1 MEIKLKE
8 RLPVALEQAT
18 AHFRQAQQTI
28 ARFGTV
34 VADKLGARRPS
45 REDLRKLV
53 EGSRDAIKATKP
65 KIAGMRSRLS
75 VASEKSSVYLHK
87 SQQVLAGLTKAAAGK
102 LQEARRASEPD
113 LQKLRAGSREAMVVA
128 NAKLGKLG
136 SQLSVASQRAVVHL
150 HKSRDAL
157 AGISRDAGGK
167 LQAAGRAGRDDLRR
181 LQASSREAIEI
192 ANGKLARLRSQLYG
206 ALRQTTVPFQK
217 AQGALASAG
226 RSVIER
232 PHRIQEARHAREND
246 LRRLLAN
253 SADAI
258 VLTNDKRRFVDANPK
273 ALDLFGVSDS
283 NMRNF
288 TIDTF
293 LSHCQILERRRKWF
307 AIRRDE
313 RYGRCKIRRLDGSL
327 RVAEYILV
335 ANVVHG
341 QHLYRF
347 LNVAAARITPLKSA
361 AKRAARPADDTRKP
375 PDPSWKRDKAS

>member
-1 MEIKLKE
+1 MEIKFKE

-18 AHFRQAQQTI
+18 ERFRQAQQTI
-28 ARFGTV
+28 ARFGKV
-34 VADKLGARRPS
+34 LADNVGARRPS

-53 EGSRDAIKATKP
+53 DGSRDAIEAAKP
-65 KIAGMRSRLS
+65 TIARMRSRLS
-75 VASEKSSVYLHK
+75 VASAKVWVHLHK
-87 SQQVLAGLTKAAAGK
+87 SQQVLAGLTKEAGGK
-102 LQEARRASEPD
+102 LQEASRA
-113 LQKLRAGSREAMVVA
+113 RG
-128 NAKLGKLG
+128 N
-136 SQLSVASQRAVVHL
+136 
-150 HKSRDAL
+150 
-157 AGISRDAGGK
+157 
-167 LQAAGRAGRDDLRR
+167 DLRK
-181 LQASSREAIEI
+181 LQASSRDAIEI
-192 ANGKLARLRSQLYG
+192 ANGKLAKLGSQLYS
-206 ALRQTTVPFQK
+206 ALRETTVPFQR

-226 RSVIER
+226 RSIIQR
-232 PHRIQEARHAREND
+232 PRRIQEARHAREND

-258 VLTNDKRRFVDANPK
+258 VLTNDKRRLVDANPK

-293 LSHCQILERRRKWF
+293 LSDCQILERRRKWF

-313 RYGRCKIRRLDGSL
+313 KYGRCKIRRLDGSL

-347 LNVAAARITPLKSA
+347 LNVVAARITPLKSA
-361 AKRAARPADDTRKP
+361 AKRPARTAEDTRKP
-375 PDPSWKRDKAS
+375 PDPSWKRDIAS

>member
-1 MEIKLKE
+1 MEIKFKE

-28 ARFGTV
+28 ARFGKV
-34 VADKLGARRPS
+34 VADKVGARRPG
-45 REDLRKLV
+45 RDDLRKLV
-53 EGSRDAIKATKP
+53 EGSREAIEAAKP
-65 KIAGMRSRLS
+65 TIARMRSQLS
-75 VASEKSSVYLHK
+75 VASAKVWPYLHK
-87 SQQVLAGLTKAAAGK
+87 SQQVLAGMTKEAGGK
-102 LQEARRASEPD
+102 LQEASRA
-113 LQKLRAGSREAMVVA
+113 RG
-128 NAKLGKLG
+128 N
-136 SQLSVASQRAVVHL
+136 
-150 HKSRDAL
+150 
-157 AGISRDAGGK
+157 
-167 LQAAGRAGRDDLRR
+167 DLRK
-181 LQASSREAIEI
+181 LQASSRDAIEI
-192 ANGKLARLRSQLYG
+192 ANGKLARLGSQLYS
-206 ALRQTTVPFQK
+206 ALRQTTVPFQR

-232 PHRIQEARHAREND
+232 PRRIREAHRARETD
-246 LRRLLAN
+246 LQRLLTN

-258 VLTNDKRRFVDANPK
+258 VVTNDKRRLVDANPK

-293 LSHCQILERRRKWF
+293 LSDCQILERRRKWF

-313 RYGRCKIRRLDGSL
+313 KYGRCKIRRLDGSL

-347 LNVAAARITPLKSA
+347 LNVVAARITPLKSA
-361 AKRAARPADDTRKP
+361 AKRPARADDTRKP